1 MKKVKLPY
9 GRGYLEVVVPD
20 CSIVIEEKYV
30 TGIKDE
36 KQAFVQALR
45 NPIYS
50 LPLREICK
58 DKNKI
63 AIVISD
69 ITRPT
74 PNERIIPW
82 IIEEISLPKEKF
94 VIINGTGSHR
104 ENTKDE
110 LIKMLGKDI
119 VDNIKIINHS
129 AYKKEKLSFVGKTK
143 SGTEIFL
150 NSEYLKADLKIVTGF
165 IEPHF
170 FAGFSGGLKG
180 IIPGIAGIDT
190 IMGLHIA
197 ELIGNPL
204 STWLI
209 LDSNPTYEEIVS
221 AGFLAKPDFLV
232 NVSLN
237 KNKEI
242 TGIFAGDCLKAHRKG
257 ADFVKKHSIY
267 KVKNEFD
274 IVITTNG
281 GYPLDQNLYQT
292 VKGMSSA
299 SRIVKNGGSIVVV
312 SECSDGFPEHGNF
325 KEILKLRKTPEELL
339 KLINSQQFC
348 MFDQWEAQI
357 MAMILTKAKVYIY
370 SSLKDEDV
378 INSMLIP
385 IRNIEGTLKK
395 LIKEYSESSNIAILP
410 QGPYIIPT
418 VVNYKKSV

>member
-1 MKKVKLPY
+1 MILKKVKLAY
-9 GRGYLEVVVPD
+9 GRKSIEVAFPD
-20 CSIVIEEKYV
+20 NTTTIEEKYV

-36 KQAFVQALR
+36 KQAFIKNLR
-45 NPIYS
+45 NPIDS
-50 LPLREICK
+50 LSLREICK
-58 DKNKI
+58 NKNKI

-74 PNERIIPW
+74 PNEKIIPW
-82 IIEEISLPKEKF
+82 IIEELNLPKERF

-129 AYKKEKLSFVGKTK
+129 AYKKEDLTFVGKTK
-143 SGTEIFL
+143 SGIEVFL

-180 IIPGIAGIDT
+180 IIPGIVGIET
-190 IMGLHIA
+190 IMGLHSA
-197 ELIGNPL
+197 KLLSNLL
-204 STWLI
+204 STWLN
-209 LDSNPTYEEIVS
+209 LDENPVHEEIVS

-242 TGIFAGDCLKAHRKG
+242 TGIFAGDCLKAHRNG
-257 ADFVKKHSIY
+257 ADFVKKRSTY

-274 IVITTNG
+274 IVVTTNG

-292 VKGMSSA
+292 VKGMSAA

-325 KEILKLRKTPEELL
+325 KEILKLRRNPHELL
-339 KLINSQQFC
+339 RLINSQQFC

-370 SSLKDEDV
+370 SSLSDSDV
-378 INSMLIP
+378 VNSMLIP
-385 IRNIEGTLKK
+385 IKNIEDTIRK
-395 LIKEYSESSNIAILP
+395 LIKEYGENSEIAVLP
-410 QGPYIIPT
+410 QGPYIIP
-418 VVNYKKSV
+418 VF